1 MKKEEKRLIHKL
13 FITEEQLKEAI
24 TKLYDDFG
32 PSLSLMSQKQID
44 TMVSNYW
51 EDRKDLYNEF

>member
-51 EDRKDLYNEF
+51 ED